1 MWIRITK
8 SLADSQWSVLKCKGS
23 SEKEVTDFV
32 WVWMEWDGMGW
43 GECER
48 PLRKTLYYII
58 LL

>member
-23 SEKEVTDFV
+23 SEREVTDFV
-32 WVWMEWDGMGW
+32 WVWMGWDGMGW

-48 PLRKTLYYII
+48 PLRKTL
-58 LL
+58 